1 MSLSFKAFVKS
12 CYHIVVIL
20 LLNCNV
26 TILYDNVT
34 FVDVVMFVV
43 VFIVFNVVDVLNI
56 ILTC

>member
-1 MSLSFKAFVKS
+1 M
-12 CYHIVVIL
+12 VVTL

-26 TILYDNVT
+26 ATCILYDIVT
-34 FVDVVMFVV
+34 FVDVVTFVV